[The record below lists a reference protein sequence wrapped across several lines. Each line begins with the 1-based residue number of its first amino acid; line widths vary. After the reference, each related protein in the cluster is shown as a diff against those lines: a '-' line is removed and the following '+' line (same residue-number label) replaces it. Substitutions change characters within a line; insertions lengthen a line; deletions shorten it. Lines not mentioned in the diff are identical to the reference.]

1 MCRNRVHDRPLFA
14 QNDVTRRG
22 PEPRR
27 APLSVVLNAVIE
39 ALARDTRMDVC
50 ARGFSNMFGKK
61 KKKLEI
67 SAPSNF
73 EHRVHTGF
81 DPHKQTFTGLP
92 QQWQSLL
99 ADTANRPKPMVDPS
113 YITPIQLAPMKTIV
127 RGSRPP
133 KDASINGLLEEFD
146 NISVT
151 RSNSLRKESPPGVH
165 QAGTNKL
172 LSASAVNAGG
182 PEENGFTP
190 HYGRY
195 SCDLDS
201 SKDFSLEPHRDK
213 GVHDGEWAVARH
225 YRFSLKHNGH
235 PIRSPFY
242 PDAMP
247 QKSSDYAKMPPDYH
261 AYLESRREYYRAS
274 LGGSSQD
281 YREQALGTPSR
292 VSVRSEQVNYPD
304 GDWGYG
310 APHRDDY
317 DKRPKSSYVSQ
328 TSPQPAIRQRS
339 RSGSGLQEPGL
350 PYGMGVFKSGAQGP
364 YSSYTYPRLSENT
377 SSLIIGK
384 GEYDRASRDGSPQA
398 PGVETYPRGPFRLPQ
413 SHGKPAYP
421 PGFQYPLPFHYKP
434 SPYHHPPSQPSPPY
448 TPQGAHSQPS
458 SPYIPPGAYPPPS
471 WGSASEQP
479 PSRVSHEQFR
489 AALQLV
495 VNPGDPRE
503 YLDNFLKIGEG
514 STGIVCI
521 ATEKH
526 SGKQVAV
533 KKMDL
538 RKQQRRELL
547 FNEVVIMRD
556 YHHENVVDMYN
567 SYLVGDEL
575 WVVMEFL
582 EGGALTDIVTHT
594 RMNEEQIATVCVSVL
609 RALSYLHTQGVIH
622 RDIKSDSILL
632 TSDGRIKLS
641 DFGFCAQV
649 SKDVPKRK
657 SLVGTPYWM
666 APEVISRLPYGTE
679 VDIWSLGIMVIEM
692 VDGEPP
698 YFNEPPLQAMRRI
711 RDNLPPRLKEP
722 HKVSSVLQAFL
733 DLMLVR
739 EPSQRA
745 SAQDLLQHPFL
756 KMSGPPSCI
765 VPLMRHYRLR

>member
-1 MCRNRVHDRPLFA
+1 M
-14 QNDVTRRG
+14 
-22 PEPRR
+22 
-27 APLSVVLNAVIE
+27 SVVSLWFF
-39 ALARDTRMDVC
+39 R
-50 ARGFSNMFGKK
+50 MFGKK
-61 KKKLEI
+61 KKRLEI

-81 DPHKQTFTGLP
+81 DPHEQKFTGLP

-113 YITPIQLAPMKTIV
+113 YITPMKTIV

-146 NISVT
+146 SISVT
-151 RSNSLRKESPPGVH
+151 RSNSLRKESPPGAH
-165 QAGTNKL
+165 QPGGSKPA
-172 LSASAVNAGG
+172 SASTSNASG
-182 PEENGFTP
+182 PEENGFG
-190 HYGRY
+190 HYYGRF

-201 SKDFSLEPHRDK
+201 SKDFSLEAYRDR
-213 GVHDGEWAVARH
+213 GVHDGEWAVGRH
-225 YRFSLKHNGH
+225 YRFSLRQNGH

-261 AYLESRREYYRAS
+261 AYLESKMRLSTAEMAMGGRREYYRAS

-281 YREQALGTPSR
+281 YREHSLGTPSR
-292 VSVRSEQVNYPD
+292 GSIHSGQMTYPD

-310 APHRDDY
+310 AGLREDY
-317 DKRPKSSYVSQ
+317 DKRPKSSYISQ
-328 TSPQPAIRQRS
+328 TSPQPTIRQRS
-339 RSGSGLQEPGL
+339 RSGSGLQEPSL
-350 PYGMGVFKSGAQGP
+350 PYGISAFKAAPQGP

-377 SSLIIGK
+377 SSLVMGK
-384 GEYDRASRDGSPQA
+384 GEYERGARDGSPHR
-398 PGVETYPRGPFRLPQ
+398 PGPETYPRVPFKLPQ
-413 SHGKPAYP
+413 SHGKPGYP
-421 PGFQYPLPFHYKP
+421 AGLQYHYR
-434 SPYHHPPSQPSPPY
+434 PPQPSPPY

-458 SPYIPPGAYPPPS
+458 SPFIPGPGAYPPPS

-479 PSRVSHEQFR
+479 PCRVSHEQFR

-567 SYLVGDEL
+567 SYLVSDEL

-594 RMNEEQIATVCVSVL
+594 RMNEEQIATVCLSVL
-609 RALSYLHTQGVIH
+609 KALSYLHTQGVIH

-649 SKDVPKRK
+649 SKEVPKRK

-679 VDIWSLGIMVIEM
+679 VDIWSLGIMVMEM

-711 RDNLPPRLKEP
+711 RDNLPPRLKDS
-722 HKVSSVLQAFL
+722 HKVSSVLRAFL

-745 SAQDLLQHPFL
+745 SAPELLQNSFL
-756 KMSGPPSCI
+756 KLSGPPSCI
-765 VPLMRHYRLR
+765 VPLMRHYR

>member
-1 MCRNRVHDRPLFA
+1 MSKRAH
-14 QNDVTRRG
+14 
-22 PEPRR
+22 R
-27 APLSVVLNAVIE
+27 AP
-39 ALARDTRMDVC
+39 TRL
-50 ARGFSNMFGKK
+50 GGTSK
-61 KKKLEI
+61 
-67 SAPSNF
+67 PS
-73 EHRVHTGF
+73 
-81 DPHKQTFTGLP
+81 
-92 QQWQSLL
+92 
-99 ADTANRPKPMVDPS
+99 
-113 YITPIQLAPMKTIV
+113 
-127 RGSRPP
+127 GSGHP
-133 KDASINGLLEEFD
+133 N
-146 NISVT
+146 T
-151 RSNSLRKESPPGVH
+151 
-165 QAGTNKL
+165 
-172 LSASAVNAGG
+172 
-182 PEENGFTP
+182 PEENGFN
-190 HYGRY
+190 HYYSRY
-195 SCDLDS
+195 SCDLDTS
-201 SKDFSLEPHRDK
+201 SRDFSLDPGK
-213 GVHDGEWAVARH
+213 PSFSIDGDWAAGRH
-225 YRFSLKHNGH
+225 YRFTKQNGH
-235 PIRSPFY
+235 SYPIRSPFY

-247 QKSSDYAKMPPDYH
+247 QKSDYGKLPPDYH
-261 AYLESRREYYRAS
+261 TYLESKGRSADEVASTVGSGVGSSGYYRAS
-274 LGGSSQD
+274 VGGSSSQD
-281 YREQALGTPSR
+281 YRDTSVGTPSR
-292 VSVRSEQVNYPD
+292 ASLHSEQINYPD
-304 GDWGYG
+304 SEWSYG
-310 APHRDDY
+310 GLRDEY
-317 DKRPKSSYVSQ
+317 EKRPKSSYVAQ
-328 TSPQPAIRQRS
+328 TSPTPAIRQRS
-339 RSGSGLQEPGL
+339 RSGSGLQEPNV
-350 PYGMGVFKSGAQGP
+350 PYAASGAFKNPAQSHP
-364 YSSYTYPRLSENT
+364 YSSYTYPRLSE
-377 SSLIIGK
+377 SLANSQTLTK
-384 GEYDRASRDGSPQA
+384 GEYERPARDCSP
-398 PGVETYPRGPFRLPQ
+398 
-413 SHGKPAYP
+413 
-421 PGFQYPLPFHYKP
+421 
-434 SPYHHPPSQPSPPY
+434 QPSPPY
-448 TPQGAHSQPS
+448 TPQGAYSQPS

-471 WGSASEQP
+471 WGSSSDTQ

-503 YLDNFLKIGEG
+503 YLDSFIKIGEG

-521 ATEKH
+521 ASEKH

-594 RMNEEQIATVCVSVL
+594 RMNEEQIATVCLSVL

-649 SKDVPKRK
+649 SKEVPKRK

-711 RDNLPPRLKEP
+711 RDNLPPRLKES
-722 HKVSSVLQAFL
+722 HKVSSVLRSFL

-745 SAQDLLQHPFL
+745 TAQELLQHTFL

-765 VPLMRHYRLR
+765 VPLMRHYRHR

>member
-1 MCRNRVHDRPLFA
+1 
-14 QNDVTRRG
+14 
-22 PEPRR
+22 
-27 APLSVVLNAVIE
+27 
-39 ALARDTRMDVC
+39 
-50 ARGFSNMFGKK
+50 MFGKK

-81 DPHKQTFTGLP
+81 DHREQKFTGLP

-127 RGSRPP
+127 RGNRPQ

-146 NISVT
+146 SISVT
-151 RSNSLRKESPPGVH
+151 RSNSLRKESPPAPYQSNSNH
-165 QAGTNKL
+165 IQEH
-172 LSASAVNAGG
+172 
-182 PEENGFTP
+182 PEENGFS
-190 HYGRY
+190 HYYSRY
-195 SCDLDS
+195 SRDLNTA
-201 SKDFSLEPHRDK
+201 KDFPLEPYREK
-213 GVHDGEWAVARH
+213 GSA
-225 YRFSLKHNGH
+225 S
-235 PIRSPFY
+235 SY
-242 PDAMP
+242 P
-247 QKSSDYAKMPPDYH
+247 H
-261 AYLESRREYYRAS
+261 
-274 LGGSSQD
+274 D
-281 YREQALGTPSR
+281 YREQPQGTPSR
-292 VSVRSEQVNYPD
+292 TSIHSERIDYSD
-304 GDWGYG
+304 SDWGYG
-310 APHRDDY
+310 PPREDY
-317 DKRPKSSYVSQ
+317 EKRPKSSYVTH

-339 RSGSGLQEPGL
+339 RSGSGLQEPNL
-350 PYGMGVFKSGAQGP
+350 PCGASAFKSTQQGHA
-364 YSSYTYPRLSENT
+364 YSSYTYPRLSET
-377 SSLIIGK
+377 MTGSGIPK
-384 GEYDRASRDGSPQA
+384 RDVSPQVPVA
-398 PGVETYPRGPFRLPQ
+398 ETYPRGPTKLPQ
-413 SHGKPAYP
+413 SQTKPSYPVGYQYP
-421 PGFQYPLPFHYKP
+421 PTYHKP
-434 SPYHHPPSQPSPPY
+434 SPYNRPPAQPSPQASY
-448 TPQGAHSQPS
+448 SQPS
-458 SPYIPPGAYPPPS
+458 SPYIPSGAYPPPS
-471 WGSASEQP
+471 WGSSSDQQ

-503 YLDNFLKIGEG
+503 YLDNFIKIGEG

-526 SGKQVAV
+526 TGKQVAV

-594 RMNEEQIATVCVSVL
+594 RMNEEQIATVCLSVL
-609 RALSYLHTQGVIH
+609 KALSYLHTQGVIH

-649 SKDVPKRK
+649 SKEVPKRK

-711 RDNLPPRLKEP
+711 RDNLPPRLKET
-722 HKVSSVLQAFL
+722 HKV
-733 DLMLVR
+733 
-739 EPSQRA
+739 
-745 SAQDLLQHPFL
+745 
-756 KMSGPPSCI
+756 
-765 VPLMRHYRLR
+765 

>member
-1 MCRNRVHDRPLFA
+1 MAVGRERAAWAGTCPDPGDQREDGAERRVS
-14 QNDVTRRG
+14 RRDAADFMTAAG
-22 PEPRR
+22 LTGLPK
-27 APLSVVLNAVIE
+27 
-39 ALARDTRMDVC
+39 
-50 ARGFSNMFGKK
+50 MFGKK
-61 KKKLEI
+61 KKKIEI
-67 SAPSNF
+67 SGPSNF

-81 DPHKQTFTGLP
+81 DHKEQKFIGLP

-113 YITPIQLAPMKTIV
+113 CITPIQLAPMKTIV
-127 RGSRPP
+127 RGSKPP
-133 KDASINGLLEEFD
+133 HDASINGLLEDFD

-151 RSNSLRKESPPGVH
+151 RSNSLRKESPPTPRQGYSNH
-165 QAGTNKL
+165 SK
-172 LSASAVNAGG
+172 SY
-182 PEENGFTP
+182 PEENGFFTFS
-190 HYGRY
+190 HYSETEIPRSSVAERY
-195 SCDLDS
+195 
-201 SKDFSLEPHRDK
+201 KERSLSAEDE
-213 GVHDGEWAVARH
+213 GY
-225 YRFSLKHNGH
+225 YRANKPTRHNGH
-235 PIRSPFY
+235 PVKMRSYDAYFPEVKNVKADILSY
-242 PDAMP
+242 PSEYHPHLEA
-247 QKSSDYAKMPPDYH
+247 KSKSVDQCGTSWDYH
-261 AYLESRREYYRAS
+261 RVTGAS
-274 LGGSSQD
+274 LQD
-281 YREQALGTPSR
+281 YRDYFPPSITGT
-292 VSVRSEQVNYPD
+292 VMLSEGSKERLEYSEWGD
-304 GDWGYG
+304 GISK
-310 APHRDDY
+310 DDY
-317 DKRPKSSYVSQ
+317 DKRPKSSYVTQ

-339 RSGSGLQEPGL
+339 RSGSGLQEPVI
-350 PYGMGVFKSGAQGP
+350 PYGALKTNQQGH
-364 YSSYTYPRLSENT
+364 SFASYTYPRLSET
-377 SSLIIGK
+377 AACIPK
-384 GEYDRASRDGSPQA
+384 ADYDRAQVSLSPPLTGSD
-398 PGVETYPRGPFRLPQ
+398 TYPRGPTKLPQ
-413 SHGKPAYP
+413 SQNKSNYP
-421 PGFQYPLPFHYKP
+421 SSSYQYPSVYHKP
-434 SPYHHPPSQPSPPY
+434 SPYHQPPLHGSPHY
-448 TPQGAHSQPS
+448 MSTGSYPS
-458 SPYIPPGAYPPPS
+458 SPSTSSSIYPSPS
-471 WGSASEQP
+471 WGSSSDQQ

-495 VNPGDPRE
+495 VSPGDPRE
-503 YLDNFLKIGEG
+503 YLDDFIKIGEG

-526 SGKQVAV
+526 TGKQVAV

-594 RMNEEQIATVCVSVL
+594 RMNEEQIATVCLSVL
-609 RALSYLHTQGVIH
+609 KALSYLHNQGVIH

-649 SKDVPKRK
+649 SKEVPKRK

-692 VDGEPP
+692 IDGEPP

-711 RDNLPPRLKEP
+711 RDNLPPRVKDV
-722 HKVSSVLQAFL
+722 HQVSSVLRGFL

-745 SAQDLLQHPFL
+745 TAQDLLRHPFL
-756 KMSGPPSCI
+756 NLSGPQSCI
-765 VPLMRHYRLR
+765 IPLMRQYRHH

>member
-1 MCRNRVHDRPLFA
+1 
-14 QNDVTRRG
+14 
-22 PEPRR
+22 
-27 APLSVVLNAVIE
+27 
-39 ALARDTRMDVC
+39 
-50 ARGFSNMFGKK
+50 MFGKK
-61 KKKLEI
+61 KKRLEI

-81 DPHKQTFTGLP
+81 DPREQKFTGLP

-113 YITPIQLAPMKTIV
+113 YITPIQLAPMKISPKKVRSSESPLRKTIV
-127 RGSRPP
+127 RGSQPP

-146 NISVT
+146 SISVT
-151 RSNSLRKESPPGVH
+151 RSNSLRKESPPGPH
-165 QAGTNKL
+165 HAGSSKQ
-172 LSASAVNAGG
+172 LSVASANASSSG
-182 PEENGFTP
+182 PEENGFS
-190 HYGRY
+190 HYYARY

-201 SKDFSLEPHRDK
+201 SRDFSLDRDK
-213 GVHDGEWAVARH
+213 GGYDGEWAVGRH
-225 YRFSLKHNGH
+225 YRLSVKQNGH
-235 PIRSPFY
+235 SIRSPFY

-247 QKSSDYAKMPPDYH
+247 QKSSDYGRMPPDYH
-261 AYLESRREYYRAS
+261 AYLESKVRFSADEGVAPGARAYYRAS

-281 YREQALGTPSR
+281 YREQPLGTPSR
-292 VSVRSEQVNYPD
+292 ISLHSDQMHYAD
-304 GDWGYG
+304 GDWGGGGYALG
-310 APHRDDY
+310 LRDDY

-339 RSGSGLQEPGL
+339 RSGSGLQEPSL
-350 PYGMGVFKSGAQGP
+350 PYGISAFRAAPQGP

-377 SSLIIGK
+377 SASQIIGK
-384 GEYDRASRDGSPQA
+384 VDYDRMSRDGSPQV
-398 PGVETYPRGPFRLPQ
+398 PGAETYPRGPLRLPQ
-413 SHGKPAYP
+413 SHGKAGYPAS
-421 PGFQYPLPFHYKP
+421 FQYPAAFHYKP

-594 RMNEEQIATVCVSVL
+594 RMNEEQIATVCLSVL
-609 RALSYLHTQGVIH
+609 KALSYLHMQGVIH

-649 SKDVPKRK
+649 SKEVPKRK

-711 RDNLPPRLKEP
+711 RDNLPPRLKES
-722 HKVSSVLQAFL
+722 HKVSSVLRAFL

-745 SAQDLLQHPFL
+745 TAQELLQHPFL
-756 KMSGPPSCI
+756 KLSGPPSCI
-765 VPLMRHYRLR
+765 VPLMRHYRHC